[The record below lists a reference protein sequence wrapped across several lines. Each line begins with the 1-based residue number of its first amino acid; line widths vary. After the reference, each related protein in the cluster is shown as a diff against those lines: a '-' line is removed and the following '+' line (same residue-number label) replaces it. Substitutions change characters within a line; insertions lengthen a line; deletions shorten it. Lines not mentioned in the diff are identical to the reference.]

1 MTTSPTRRD
10 LLAAATAVGL
20 AQPALAAPETLHR
33 EELLTTADDGVR
45 LHVREVRPASARGA
59 PLILLHGARAPGVA
73 SFDLPVAGGSL
84 AGDLAQRLNRRV
96 YVMDARGYGGS
107 QRPAAMD
114 RPPEESRPLSRAFE
128 VVRDVDAVRKL
139 AAQRTGS
146 QQVGLIGWATG
157 GMWAGFYASLR
168 PEAVAGLAT
177 INALY
182 GGSDVHAML
191 GPGSA
196 VAQPGQPLRFDS
208 ATGGYALYPAASLI
222 GVWERNI
229 PGADKDAWRDPA
241 VAQALAS
248 AVLASDPDSGRPAPP
263 RFRAPLGALEDSFHQ
278 ACGRRLYDAGSITA
292 PVLLVRSEHDFW
304 SRQADL
310 DAFTADAGRAPSVKT
325 ATLAGAGHFVHLDRP
340 DRGRD
345 RLLAELVDHFA
356 GPRT

>member
-10 LLAAATAVGL
+10 LLAAATAVGV
-20 AQPALAAPETLHR
+20 AGPALAAPETLHR
-33 EELLTTADDGVR
+33 EELFTTADDGVR

-128 VVRDVDAVRKL
+128 VVRDVDAVRRL
-139 AAQRTGS
+139 AAQRAGS
-146 QQVGLIGWATG
+146 RQVGLIGWATG

-191 GPGSA
+191 GPGSP
-196 VAQPGQPLRFDS
+196 VAQPGQPRRFDP

-241 VAQALAS
+241 VARVLAA
-248 AVLASDPDSGRPAPP
+248 AVLASDPDSGRHDPP

-292 PVLLVRSEHDFW
+292 PVLLLRSEHDFW

-310 DAFTADAGRAPSVKT
+310 GTFTTDAGRSPSVKT

-356 GPRT
+356 GLRA

>member
-10 LLAAATAVGL
+10 MLAAGAALAAAGP
-20 AQPALAAPETLHR
+20 AQAAPEGLRR
-33 EELLTTADDGVR
+33 EELFVTADDGVR
-45 LHVREVRPASARGA
+45 LHVREVRPAAPRGA
-59 PLILLHGARAPGVA
+59 PLILVHGARAAGAA
-73 SFDLPVAGGSL
+73 SFDLPVEGGSL
-84 AGDLAQRLNRRV
+84 AGDLARRLNRRV

-114 RPPEESRPLSRAFE
+114 GPPEESRPLSRAFE
-128 VVRDVDAVRKL
+128 VVRDLDAVRKL
-139 AAQRTGS
+139 AAQRAENR
-146 QQVGLIGWATG
+146 QVGLVGWATG

-168 PEAVAGLAT
+168 PEAVSGLAT

-196 VAQPGQPLRFDS
+196 FAQPGQPRRFDP

-229 PGADKDAWRDPA
+229 PTDDKDAWRDPA
-241 VAQALAS
+241 VAKALAP
-248 AVLASDPDSGRPAPP
+248 AVLAGDPDSGRHDPP
-263 RFRAPLGALEDSFHQ
+263 KFRAPLGALEDSFHQ

-292 PVLLVRSEHDFW
+292 PTLLVRAEHDFW

-310 DAFTADAGRAPSVKT
+310 DAFAADASRTPSVRT
-325 ATLAGAGHFVHLDRP
+325 VTLAGATHFVHLDRP
-340 DRGRD
+340 ARGRD
-345 RLLAELVDHFA
+345 RLLAELVDHFGA
-356 GPRT
+356 LRT

>member
-1 MTTSPTRRD
+1 MTTSPTRREM
-10 LLAAATAVGL
+10 LAVGAALGL
-20 AQPALAAPETLHR
+20 AGPALAAPETLSR
-33 EELLTTADDGVR
+33 QDLFTTADDGVR
-45 LHVREVRPASARGA
+45 LHVREVAPSSPRGA

-114 RPPEESRPLSRAFE
+114 RAPEESRPLSRAFE
-128 VVRDVDAVRKL
+128 VVRDIDAVRKL
-139 AAQRTGS
+139 AVQRNGS
-146 QQVGLIGWATG
+146 DQVGLVGWATG
-157 GMWAGFYASLR
+157 GMWAGFYAALR
-168 PEAVAGLAT
+168 PEAVSGLAT

-182 GGSDVHAML
+182 GGSDVHPML

-196 VAQPGQPLRFDS
+196 VAQPGQPRRFDP
-208 ATGGYALYPAASLI
+208 ATGGYALYPAASLL

-229 PGADKDAWRDPA
+229 PVADKDAWRDPA
-241 VAQALAS
+241 LAQALAA
-248 AVLASDPDSGRPAPP
+248 AVLAGDPDSGRHDPP
-263 RFRAPLGALEDSFHQ
+263 RFRAPLGALEDSFYQ

-292 PVLLVRSEHDFW
+292 PVLLLRSEHDFW

-310 DAFTADAGRAPSVKT
+310 DAFVADAGRAASVRT
-325 ATLAGAGHFVHLDRP
+325 VTLAGAGHFVHLDRP

-345 RLLAELVDHFA
+345 RLLAELTDHF
-356 GPRT
+356 GGTRP